1 MQIGNKELV
10 PGSLL
15 TIIGFLLVS
24 GFFFLFYQHLRHKM
38 ILMIKRY
45 LSAYNE
51 YCEVSVEGAYIDM
64 KLRIGNRE
72 SGTGNWFLVPY
83 LSKCLG
89 YFKIIDREQGIGNRE
104 PGSSSL
110 FLILVCNTNIS
121 KVQIGNKQTVPGS
134 FLTIILFILVSGFV
148 YFISM

>member
-1 MQIGNKELV
+1 
-10 PGSLL
+10 
-15 TIIGFLLVS
+15 
-24 GFFFLFYQHLRHKM
+24 M
-38 ILMIKRY
+38 ILKIKRY

-51 YCEVSVEGAYIDM
+51 YCEVSVEGVHKNI

-83 LSKCLG
+83 LSIRLG
-89 YFKIIDREQGIGNRE
+89 YFNIIDREQGIGNRKS
-104 PGSSSL
+104 GTSSL

-121 KVQIGNKQTVPGS
+121 KVQIGNKEPVPGT

-148 YFISM
+148 YSISM